1 MMHTPMVHIVDD
13 DSAVR
18 DALTLLMESDSVPC
32 QAYNSAESF
41 LEKHAQLKLGC
52 LLLDVRMPGM
62 SGLQLIDELNKQN
75 ISIPV
80 IFITGHGDVAMAVEA
95 MKAGATDFIEKP
107 FDNDYL
113 LAKVHTCLSDC
124 ISIGCTKELQ
134 SQMDARLALLTKRE
148 KQVMDLLVDGKQ
160 NKIIADELNISVRTV
175 ELHRAKVMGKLQAH
189 SLSDVVRTALQAS

>member
-1 MMHTPMVHIVDD
+1 MTHTPMVHIVDD

-18 DALTLLMESDSVPC
+18 DALTLLMQSDNVPC
-32 QAYNSAESF
+32 WAYNSAEDF

-80 IFITGHGDVAMAVEA
+80 IFITGHGDVAMAVDA

-113 LAKVHTCLSDC
+113 LEKVHSCLTDC
-124 ISIGCTKELQ
+124 ICLDSTKELK

-175 ELHRAKVMGKLQAH
+175 ELHRAKVMEKLQAH